1 MHPYPRLTTAM
12 QSVLTTRKKGYFWTT
27 ESRLAYIFLLPATVF
42 LLLFMIYPI
51 ANVVLMSFYRTN
63 RIAQFVRFIGFKNYA
78 DLLVQKEFLEVILRS
93 IYWTVI
99 AVLTKA
105 SFGMIIAL
113 LLNVKYTGRK
123 VARALIIIPWA
134 TSVPVSALL
143 WSWVYHPELGL
154 LNHTLKATGLWSN
167 PPIWLGEFP
176 WAFVAT
182 IWVDIWI
189 GIPFFALVLLAGM
202 QSIPEELYDA
212 ASADGANPWQRFIY
226 VTLPGIRSIVLVAT
240 LLSCLWTFNDFNVIY
255 ILTRGGP
262 AQSTQ
267 ILITYTYENTFAW
280 LKWSYGAVMAVIT
293 LVILSLVSLVYA
305 RMYFGDEAY

>member
-1 MHPYPRLTTAM
+1 M